1 MIEKNNNNIRVN
13 MPTNDVG
20 DIARVLDTE
29 MTVLER
35 MKIKKS
41 TLLRMIGATVLYLT
55 MMSLFSI
62 FL

>member
-1 MIEKNNNNIRVN
+1 
-13 MPTNDVG
+13 MPRNVPIGDVG
-20 DIARVLDTE
+20 SIARILDTE

-41 TLLRMIGATVLYLT
+41 TLFRMVGAAVVYLT

>member
-1 MIEKNNNNIRVN
+1 MDNNNIQGN
-13 MPTNDVG
+13 MPITDVG
-20 DIARVLDTE
+20 NIAKILDTE

-41 TLLRMIGATVLYLT
+41 TLLRMLGAAVVYLT

>member
-1 MIEKNNNNIRVN
+1 MDNDNIQGSV
-13 MPTNDVG
+13 PIDVIG
-20 DIARVLDTE
+20 NIARTLDTE
-29 MTVLER
+29 MTILER

-41 TLLRMIGATVLYLT
+41 TLLRMVGAAVVYLT

>member
-1 MIEKNNNNIRVN
+1 MDNDNVPRNVPIG
-13 MPTNDVG
+13 DVG
-20 DIARVLDTE
+20 SIARILDTE

-41 TLLRMIGATVLYLT
+41 TLFRMVGAAVVYLT

>member
-1 MIEKNNNNIRVN
+1 MDNNNIQGN
-13 MPTNDVG
+13 MPINDVG
-20 DIARVLDTE
+20 NIARILDTE

-41 TLLRMIGATVLYLT
+41 TLLRMVGAIVVYLT
-55 MMSLFSI
+55 MMSIFSI

>member
-1 MIEKNNNNIRVN
+1 MDNNNIQGN
-13 MPTNDVG
+13 MLINDVG
-20 DIARVLDTE
+20 NIAKIIDTE

-41 TLLRMIGATVLYLT
+41 TLFRILGAGIVYLL

>member
-1 MIEKNNNNIRVN
+1 MDNENVQSNVPID
-13 MPTNDVG
+13 DVG
-20 DIARVLDTE
+20 NIARIIDAE
-29 MTVLER
+29 MTMLER

-41 TLLRMIGATVLYLT
+41 TIFRMIGATVVYLI

>member
-1 MIEKNNNNIRVN
+1 MNNDNVQGTTPI
-13 MPTNDVG
+13 NDVG
-20 DIARVLDTE
+20 SIARIIDTE

-41 TLLRMIGATVLYLT
+41 TLFRMLGAAVVYLT
-55 MMSLFSI
+55 IMSLFSV

>member
-1 MIEKNNNNIRVN
+1 MDNDNIQGN
-13 MPTNDVG
+13 MPITDVG
-20 DIARVLDTE
+20 NIAKILDIEL
-29 MTVLER
+29 TVLER

-41 TLLRMIGATVLYLT
+41 TLFRILGAAVVYLF

>member
-1 MIEKNNNNIRVN
+1 MNNNNIRVN

>member
-1 MIEKNNNNIRVN
+1 MNNDNAQGN
-13 MPTNDVG
+13 MSINDVG
-20 DIARVLDTE
+20 SIARIIDTE
-29 MTVLER
+29 MTILER

-41 TLLRMIGATVLYLT
+41 TLLRMVGAAVVYLI

>member
-1 MIEKNNNNIRVN
+1 MNNDNVQWNI
-13 MPTNDVG
+13 PINDIG
-20 DIARVLDTE
+20 SIARTLDAE

-41 TLLRMIGATVLYLT
+41 TLFRMLGAAVVYLI

>member
-1 MIEKNNNNIRVN
+1 MQESVPI
-13 MPTNDVG
+13 DVIG
-20 DIARVLDTE
+20 NIARTLDTE
-29 MTVLER
+29 MTILER

-41 TLLRMIGATVLYLT
+41 TLLRMVGAAVVYLT

>member
-1 MIEKNNNNIRVN
+1 MDNNNIQEN
-13 MPTNDVG
+13 MPINDIG
-20 DIARVLDTE
+20 NIAKILDTE

-41 TLLRMIGATVLYLT
+41 TLLRMLGAGIVYLAA
-55 MMSLFSI
+55 MSLFSI

>member
-1 MIEKNNNNIRVN
+1 MDNTNVQGN
-13 MPTNDVG
+13 MSINDVG
-20 DIARVLDTE
+20 NIARILDTE

-41 TLLRMIGATVLYLT
+41 TLFRLLGAAVVYLT
-55 MMSLFSI
+55 LMSLFSI

>member
-1 MIEKNNNNIRVN
+1 MDNDTVQGNISI
-13 MPTNDVG
+13 NDVG
-20 DIARVLDTE
+20 SIARTLDAE

-41 TLLRMIGATVLYLT
+41 TLLRMLGAVVVYLT

>member
-1 MIEKNNNNIRVN
+1 MDNDNVQRNVPID
-13 MPTNDVG
+13 DVG
-20 DIARVLDTE
+20 SIARILDAE

-41 TLLRMIGATVLYLT
+41 TLFRMIGAAVVYLT

>member
-1 MIEKNNNNIRVN
+1 MDNDNIQEN
-13 MPTNDVG
+13 MPIG
-20 DIARVLDTE
+20 DIGSIARIIDTE
-29 MTVLER
+29 MTILER

-41 TLLRMIGATVLYLT
+41 TLLRMVGAAVVYLT

>member
-1 MIEKNNNNIRVN
+1 VNNDNVQGNI
-13 MPTNDVG
+13 PINDVG
-20 DIARVLDTE
+20 SIARTLDAE

-41 TLLRMIGATVLYLT
+41 TLFRIIGALVVYLT
-55 MMSLFSI
+55 MMSIFSI

>member
-1 MIEKNNNNIRVN
+1 MNNDNVQWNI
-13 MPTNDVG
+13 PIDDVG
-20 DIARVLDTE
+20 SIARTLDAE

-41 TLLRMIGATVLYLT
+41 TLFRIIGAVVVYLT

>member
-1 MIEKNNNNIRVN
+1 MDNNNIRGN
-13 MPTNDVG
+13 MPITDVG
-20 DIARVLDTE
+20 NIAKILDTE

-41 TLLRMIGATVLYLT
+41 TLLRILGAGIVYLL
-55 MMSLFSI
+55 MMSFFSI